1 METFAELQ
9 LHQNSIEPFMKTIQ
23 FLALVAVVLASSCRS
38 NNEAP
43 DSLNNSV
50 PLETQMK
57 VYAELRSAMNLVG
70 AEALAAYPKSGMPE
84 GGAEEF
90 RALQDSLRETYW
102 ATVCDTNQVALNY
115 GDSIWT
121 KGVKEKWPAAV
132 KGR

>member
-1 METFAELQ
+1 MKYTCTQ
-9 LHQNSIEPFMKTIQ
+9 IQSNLHMKTITH
-23 FLALVAVVLASSCRS
+23 LALFSIVFVGGCAS
-38 NNEAP
+38 NNEAS
-43 DSLNNSV
+43 DSLNNNV
-50 PLETQMK
+50 PVETQKK
-57 VYAELRSAMNLVG
+57 VYTELRSAMNLAG

-90 RALQDSLRETYW
+90 RALQDSLRNTYW

-121 KGVKEKWPAAV
+121 KGVKEKWPATM